1 MQLAALAIDL
11 SEQKRATIEAMRS
24 YSSSTMWPAGRPQPG
39 PATKVLAATLLF
51 VSAVSSLT
59 QRKLGFGAQ
68 DLVFDSAAVL
78 DLELWRPVTYAF
90 VKAGNPIGLLL
101 SAAVL
106 YLFGCAYEQ
115 AWGTRDFV
123 RFFFLSAIG
132 AAVLAIPLSL
142 GLNQILPFGDL
153 ARAEGP
159 DAAIDA
165 MLVAMAYNA
174 PDANVLFG
182 FVLPIRA
189 RSVVLLLLGIDVLAG
204 MMNGAASL
212 SVTLGGLLMGY
223 LLVSG
228 MWRPQYVL
236 MRLKLYGLRRRRR
249 GLYVVPPKNS
259 RHLN

>member
-1 MQLAALAIDL
+1 
-11 SEQKRATIEAMRS
+11 
-24 YSSSTMWPAGRPQPG
+24 MWQTGRPQPG
-39 PATKVLAATLLF
+39 PATKVLVISLLL
-51 VSAVSSLT
+51 VSAVGSLT
-59 QRKLGFGAQ
+59 QRKLGFGVD

-78 DLELWRPVTYAF
+78 DFELWRVLTYAF

-106 YLFGCAYEQ
+106 WLFGSTYER

-123 RFFFLSAIG
+123 WFFFLSTIG
-132 AAVLAIPLSL
+132 AALLAIPLSM

-165 MLVAMAYNA
+165 LLVAMAYNA
-174 PDANVLFG
+174 PDANVMFG
-182 FVLPIRA
+182 FVLPMRA
-189 RSVVLLLLGIDVLAG
+189 RSLVGLMLGIDVLMG
-204 MMNGAASL
+204 MMNGAATL
-212 SVTLGGLLMGY
+212 SVTLGGMLMGY

-228 MWRPQYVL
+228 LWRPRL
-236 MRLKLYGLRRRRR
+236 LIDRLRLLRLKRRRR
-249 GLYVVPPKNS
+249 GLYVVPPKGH